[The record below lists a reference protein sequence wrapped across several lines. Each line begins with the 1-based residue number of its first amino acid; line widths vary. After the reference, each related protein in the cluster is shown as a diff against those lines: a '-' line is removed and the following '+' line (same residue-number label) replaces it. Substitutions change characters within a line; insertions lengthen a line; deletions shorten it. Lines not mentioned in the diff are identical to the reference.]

1 MEKKSR
7 QDEIDLL
14 DLLLK
19 GINVIRANLGL
30 LVFLTLLGAA
40 VGLLKYYTA
49 RKVFE
54 NKMVI
59 SSGILTRSYGKV
71 LFDKLNRRM
80 GESDTEAVA
89 RDLKISKETLRS
101 IKKIQ
106 IEDLAEEDVAKE
118 SDRFI
123 VTVET
128 YNQNSLPE
136 IQKGLVYYLENNEF
150 VKIRVEQNKNSLRQ
164 TLAKLDQEI
173 AVLEEFKN
181 RLFKG
186 DFFQS
191 NRGNVMFD
199 PTVVNSKILE
209 LTKEKI
215 NLQNAL
221 ELANSVQVIEGFTPF
236 EKPAKPR
243 LLYSLIIGTFTGFFL
258 AGLVIVFKSVRKLV
272 KMADEAALT

>member
-150 VKIRVEQNKNSLRQ
+150 VKIRVEQNKNSL
-164 TLAKLDQEI
+164 
-173 AVLEEFKN
+173 
-181 RLFKG
+181 
-186 DFFQS
+186 
-191 NRGNVMFD
+191 
-199 PTVVNSKILE
+199 
-209 LTKEKI
+209 
-215 NLQNAL
+215 
-221 ELANSVQVIEGFTPF
+221 
-236 EKPAKPR
+236 
-243 LLYSLIIGTFTGFFL
+243 
-258 AGLVIVFKSVRKLV
+258 
-272 KMADEAALT
+272 